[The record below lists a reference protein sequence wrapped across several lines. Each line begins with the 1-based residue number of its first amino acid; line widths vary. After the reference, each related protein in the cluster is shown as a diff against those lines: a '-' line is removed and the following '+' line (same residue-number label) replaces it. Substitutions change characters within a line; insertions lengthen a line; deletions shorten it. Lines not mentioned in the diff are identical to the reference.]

1 MTFESIVGLLSGEAG
16 TIAILFLIILFLVS
30 GKVYPKEY
38 VDSLKKSNE
47 TLLDTLK
54 KQEESLKIISDVAV
68 ESLENSKTTVR
79 VLNEVRRATGVRG
92 EDLQQ

>member
-1 MTFESIVGLLSGEAG
+1 MTFESIIGLISGEAG
-16 TIAILFLIILFLVS
+16 TIAILVLVILFLVS

-79 VLNEVRRATGVRG
+79 VLNEVRRTTGVRG
-92 EDLQQ
+92 EDYE

>member
-1 MTFESIVGLLSGEAG
+1 MTFESIIGLVSGEAG
-16 TIAILFLIILFLVS
+16 TIAILVLVILFLVS

-79 VLNEVRRATGVRG
+79 VLNEVRRSTGVRG
-92 EDLQQ
+92 EDYE

>member
-1 MTFESIVGLLSGEAG
+1 MTFESVIGLISGEAG
-16 TIAILFLIILFLVS
+16 TIAILVLVILFLVS

-79 VLNEVRRATGVRG
+79 ILNEVRRATGVRG
-92 EDLQQ
+92 EDYE

>member
-1 MTFESIVGLLSGEAG
+1 MTFESIIGLVSGEAG
-16 TIAILFLIILFLVS
+16 TIAILVLVILFLVS

-92 EDLQQ
+92 EDYE

>member
-1 MTFESIVGLLSGEAG
+1 MTFESIIGLISGEAG
-16 TIAILFLIILFLVS
+16 TIAILVLVILFLVS

-79 VLNEVRRATGVRG
+79 ILNEVRRATGVRG
-92 EDLQQ
+92 EDYE